1 MTLPRPSSRSV
12 TLTPTVPRDLDAL
25 YTATAA
31 ARPDLSLPTRS
42 HLLARAMRAQLE
54 AAGIDLS
61 LLAPAPPGRT
71 AAATAARSRARLA
84 RREPSGDPGR

>member
-1 MTLPRPSSRSV
+1 MTLPSRTSRSV
-12 TLTPTVPRDLDAL
+12 TLTPTVPRDLNAL

-42 HLLARAMRAQLE
+42 HLLAAAMRAQLV
-54 AAGIDLS
+54 ALGIDVD
-61 LLAPAPPGRT
+61 LLAPAPPTRT

-84 RREPSGDPGR
+84 RRDPSGDPGR

>member
-31 ARPDLSLPTRS
+31 ARPSLPTRS